1 MRTGTSLDGTDFR
14 ILAHLQQAGRCSNVE
29 LADSVG
35 LSPSPCLAR
44 VKRLEDKGYITGYG
58 AYLELAK
65 LGDVLIV
72 FTEVIL
78 SEHRRGDLR
87 RFEERTWQCPEV
99 MECYNLSGG
108 FDYLLKLVVRSPHH
122 YQETMEALL
131 AADVGIVRFS
141 SYIVLR
147 EPFIKRAY
155 SLETLFGA

>member
-1 MRTGTSLDGTDFR
+1 MRRGTKLDSTDFR
-14 ILAHLQQAGRCSNVE
+14 ILAYLQRAGRCSNVD

-44 VKRLEDKGYITGYG
+44 VKRLEDNGFITGYG
-58 AYLELAK
+58 AHLELAK
-65 LGDVLIV
+65 LGEVLIV
-72 FTEVIL
+72 FTEVTL
-78 SEHRRGDLR
+78 SEHRRDDLR
-87 RFEERTWQCPEV
+87 RFEEQVWECPEV

-108 FDYLLKLVVRSPHH
+108 FDYLLKLVVRSAHH

-155 SLETLFGA
+155 PLETLFDD